1 MASATKTVVDKSIEL
16 ILFDSNNSDGSSTQE
31 KQPPQSTPSSRDG
44 IQPSVER
51 LHRLHGT
58 SLLLDASS
66 LLRLPA
72 STYATS
78 CTIFHRIFHRMSL
91 RKHCVWSVAMGCLLL
106 AGKVEEEPRS
116 VHSIILTFA
125 HIYRRRRLR
134 IGDDI
139 SKYHYGA
146 ADAEADNCALL
157 NDQEKEN
164 VVRSA
169 KPMSMLGPV
178 YAEWKDVLF
187 SIENI
192 ILQTLGFT
200 LYWIPDSHA
209 HKFILY
215 FVRVLEIKEK
225 EVAQK
230 AWDYCNDSCRID
242 LCVRYEPEIIAC
254 AAILMSCSI
263 QDVELPLVPCP
274 WWEVFIGCNSR
285 QELSTVCNAILAV
298 GDEDNHLDTRRARY
312 AFVPSLTEQSSF
324 NDPESYLWSKA
335 D

>member
-1 MASATKTVVDKSIEL
+1 MASTTKTVVDKTVQP
-16 ILFDSNNSDGSSTQE
+16 ILFDSKNNDRRSTQE
-31 KQPPQSTPSSRDG
+31 KQQQPQSTPSSRDG
-44 IQPSVER
+44 IQPSIER

-58 SLLLDASS
+58 SLLLDAST

-78 CTIFHRIFHRMSL
+78 CTIFHRTYHRLSL
-91 RKHCVWSVAMGCLLL
+91 RKHCVWSVAMGCILL
-106 AGKVEEEPRS
+106 ASKVEEEPRS
-116 VHSIILTFA
+116 IHSIILTFA

-134 IGDDI
+134 VGDDI

-146 ADAEADNCALL
+146 ADAEADNCAVL

-164 VVRSA
+164 VVRSV
-169 KPMSMLGPV
+169 KPMSMLGPM
-178 YAEWKDVLF
+178 YAEWKEALF
-187 SIENI
+187 NIENV

-200 LYWIPDSHA
+200 LYWIPDSHP

-215 FVRVLEIKEK
+215 FVRVLEIDDK
-225 EVAQK
+225 EVAQQ

-242 LCVRYEPEIIAC
+242 LCVRYEPEIMAC
-254 AAILMSCSI
+254 AAILMACSSNEI
-263 QDVELPLVPCP
+263 ELPLLPCP
-274 WWEVFIGCNSR
+274 WWEVFIGGNR
-285 QELSTVCNAILAV
+285 DEDLSAVCNAILSV
-298 GDEDNHLDTRRARY
+298 GDEENMENRRAKY
-312 AFVPSLTEQSSF
+312 AFVPSLLDKTSF